1 MLHIILTILKIIGII
16 LAVLLGF
23 LLVVVLLVLFV
34 PIGYSAELDNQ
45 KNLLVKVNAWWL
57 FHALSISFFYEK
69 VKESL
74 DIDVEQSI
82 ITSEKVL
89 EEEKKSPVIKVKI
102 LGISIIDTSRKKEE
116 KKEDVVYE
124 ETINTSDTKEE
135 KEQKEVGLNVT
146 ITDDKQTELV
156 VQELKKNSDLEE
168 ILPKSQDNKNN
179 KIEETKEKSDVS
191 EEKETKKKKKE
202 KQKQVKKE
210 EKKKKE
216 KKKEKLEKQKG
227 SEKKKFSFVVIKEK
241 IENIKQTIRNLLGKV
256 ELIKAFFQNEENK
269 QGISKTFSSIK
280 NILKQLLPRKMK
292 GNITFGMADPCA
304 TGQALGVLSVFYP
317 YYGKSVFI
325 EPDFSK
331 QVLEGNLYLKGHIR
345 IVTLCFIAIKLVL
358 NANFRKLIKNVLK
371 LKEELIN
378 GGKQ

>member
-45 KNLLVKVNAWWL
+45 KNLLVKANAWWL

-82 ITSEKVL
+82 ASNAKVL
-89 EEEKKSPVIKVKI
+89 EEDKKSPVIKVKI

-116 KKEDVVYE
+116 KKEDVIYKE
-124 ETINTSDTKEE
+124 DLNTSDKKEE
-135 KEQKEVGLNVT
+135 KEQKEIVFNETVLE
-146 ITDDKQTELV
+146 DKSTELV
-156 VQELKKNSDLEE
+156 TQELKKEPVLEE
-168 ILPKSQDNKNN
+168 TLPKTSND
-179 KIEETKEKSDVS
+179 KIEETKEKSSEKLDVS
-191 EEKETKKKKKE
+191 EEKENKKE
-202 KQKQVKKE
+202 KI
-210 EKKKKE
+210 KKE
-216 KKKEKLEKQKG
+216 KKKEEELKKEKVEKQKN
-227 SEKKKFSFVVIKEK
+227 SEKQKFSFLIIKEK
-241 IENIKQTIRNLLGKV
+241 IQNIKQTIRNLLGKI

-269 QGISKTFSSIK
+269 QGIGKIFSSIK
-280 NILKQLLPRKMK
+280 NILKQLLPRQMK

-304 TGQALGVLSVFYP
+304 TGQALGVLAVFYP

-325 EPDFSK
+325 EPDFSR

-378 GGKQ
+378 GGK

>member
-45 KNLLVKVNAWWL
+45 KNLLVKANAWWL

-69 VKESL
+69 IKESL

-82 ITSEKVL
+82 VTNEKVL
-89 EEEKKSPVIKVKI
+89 EEDKKSPVIKVKI
-102 LGISIIDTSRKKEE
+102 LGISIIDTSRKKDK
-116 KKEDVVYE
+116 KKEDVIYE
-124 ETINTSDTKEE
+124 ETTNTSEKKEE
-135 KEQKEVGLNVT
+135 KVQKEVGSNVI
-146 ITDDKQTELV
+146 ITEDKQTELV

-168 ILPKSQDNKNN
+168 ILPKSQDDKND
-179 KIEETKEKSDVS
+179 KIEETKEKLDVS
-191 EEKETKKKKKE
+191 EEKETKKKKK
-202 KQKQVKKE
+202 
-210 EKKKKE
+210 
-216 KKKEKLEKQKG
+216 LEKQKG
-227 SEKKKFSFVVIKEK
+227 SEKKKFNFLSIKEK
-241 IENIKQTIRNLLGKV
+241 IKNIKQTIRNLLGKV

-269 QGISKTFSSIK
+269 QGIGKTFDSIK
-280 NILKQLLPRKMK
+280 NILKQLLPRQMK

-304 TGQALGVLSVFYP
+304 TGQALGVLGVFYP

-325 EPDFSK
+325 EPDFSR
-331 QVLEGNLYLKGHIR
+331 QVLEGNLYLKGHIQ
-345 IVTLCFIAIKLVL
+345 IFALCLIAIKLVL
-358 NANFRKLIKNVLK
+358 NANFRKLIKSVFK